1 MRPHEVQVRRALAG
15 EVDERNA
22 AADEFTDVRGER
34 RTGKPPAEHADEQ
47 EVQKDV
53 RHAGRHDDQ
62 KPYLGL
68 PAVTKKLWKAYCKMK
83 NGSEIIIMRP

>member
-1 MRPHEVQVRRALAG
+1 MFVASAAPGSPQPNTPTNRKSRRMFATP
-15 EVDERNA
+15 A
-22 AADEFTDVRGER
+22 ATMTR
-34 RTGKPPAEHADEQ
+34 
-47 EVQKDV
+47 
-53 RHAGRHDDQ
+53 

>member
-1 MRPHEVQVRRALAG
+1 MPPPMSSPMFVAS
-15 EVDERNA
+15 A
-22 AADEFTDVRGER
+22 APGSPQPNTPTNRKSKRMFAT
-34 RTGKPPAEHADEQ
+34 PAATMT
-47 EVQKDV
+47 
-53 RHAGRHDDQ
+53 R